1 MQCLHRGDRIIT
13 VDEHTVQQLPQRAHD
28 RVARQFLLAHPNP
41 VVAHQRTGNDR
52 VNLVAVVEDK
62 DGGPLG
68 GQILFSDHIQVHA
81 AGRQQQLREGGG
93 KEIHVAAPATGQHTD
108 PYRAGRDRD
117 DGAQTGKCPQLPPDA
132 HTAATVELQDRP
144 APSLGDR
151 GHLSFRIGRSR
162 IAHQIHQGDV
172 LVTVGIE
179 VTVFEIDVVLGRKAL
194 HRSGFARTPQN
205 WLQHTPGE
213 YPVLVGLELVG
224 EHVVDPQKTCD
235 WANLDGQRRRAEDH
249 GVAAGHVSP
258 DQFPHFRVDP
268 GLDPLGE

>member
-1 MQCLHRGDRIIT
+1 M
-13 VDEHTVQQLPQRAHD
+13 
-28 RVARQFLLAHPNP
+28 
-41 VVAHQRTGNDR
+41 
-52 VNLVAVVEDK
+52 VEDK

-93 KEIHVAAPATGQHTD
+93 KEIHAAAPATGQHTD

-144 APSLGDR
+144 ALSLGDR

-205 WLQHTPGE
+205 WLQHTPVSI
-213 YPVLVGLELVG
+213 PSSLVSNLLVSMLLIPRKRATGPTWMVSADELRTTVW
-224 EHVVDPQKTCD
+224 P
-235 WANLDGQRRRAEDH
+235 RAT
-249 GVAAGHVSP
+249 
-258 DQFPHFRVDP
+258 
-268 GLDPLGE
+268 